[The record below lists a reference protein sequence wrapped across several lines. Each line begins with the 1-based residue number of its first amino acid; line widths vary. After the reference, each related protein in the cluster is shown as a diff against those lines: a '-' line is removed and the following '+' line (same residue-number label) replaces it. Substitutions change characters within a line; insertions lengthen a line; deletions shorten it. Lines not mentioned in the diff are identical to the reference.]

1 MSKKGI
7 LNSINSFL
15 SNHKGLLTG
24 ASLLTS
30 VAANKAMAQ
39 DNPHHSPS
47 LQEYAQT
54 MQINIEQANAND
66 KAQLYKNYVNEHGL
80 SEHEIKS
87 TLHVLN
93 DDCESYGKRTCAIAE
108 IYQDAFDRHED
119 NIMMLQYKDMRQPNL
134 TGKDKM
140 AMIDDRTTELQNI
153 YGEYNDY
160 EYKQATAETSSTTP
174 ENEQIQNMLNQAITG
189 EFDENQ
195 LVHDDTTYAELGGL
209 AVYVSIQ
216 IQAREDVL
224 ERGLLEHSRRTYEA
238 EAEMEEFQ
246 KHKEQESQFK
256 NPFGGGGRDR

>member
-7 LNSINSFL
+7 LNSIKGFL
-15 SNHKGLLTG
+15 SHHKGLITG
-24 ASLLTS
+24 AGLLTS

-39 DNPHHSPS
+39 DSPHQSPS

-54 MQINIEQANAND
+54 MQVDTAQFTTSD
-66 KAQLYKNYVNEHGL
+66 KAKLYKKYVNEHGL
-80 SEHEIKS
+80 SEKEIKS

-108 IYQDAFDRHED
+108 IYQEAFDRHED

-134 TGKDKM
+134 SGQDKIG
-140 AMIDDRTTELQNI
+140 MIDDRTTELKNI

-160 EYKQATAETSSTTP
+160 EYKQTPAQTSSTAP
-174 ENEQIQNMLNQAITG
+174 ENQQIQNMLDQSITG

-216 IQAREDVL
+216 SQAREDVL
-224 ERGLLEHSRRTYEA
+224 ERGLLEHSKRTYEA
-238 EAEMEEFQ
+238 QAEMEEFQ
-246 KHKEQESQFK
+246 NHKEQESQFK
-256 NPFGGGGRDR
+256 NPFGGSGRDR